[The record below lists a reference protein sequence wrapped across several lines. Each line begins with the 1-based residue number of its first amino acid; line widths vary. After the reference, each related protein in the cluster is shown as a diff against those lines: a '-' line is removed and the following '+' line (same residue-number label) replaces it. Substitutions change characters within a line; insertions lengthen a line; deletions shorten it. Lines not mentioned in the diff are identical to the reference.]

1 MRCPKGPSTPL
12 SADAGGMRDLQV
24 TKRAAEPREAA
35 PRAAKTWPLLLVV
48 RGGVAVQ
55 SRKMVV
61 EEPNGAP
68 PGGLVQPERPVY
80 VRPAAA
86 IAGMDPQEA
95 LRQAD
100 AHLKNA
106 LELVGRPVGKEEL
119 MYMWDNQIT
128 ALDNFLA
135 DTEAVVD
142 AKVKEA
148 RAQLR
153 DAKKKLTDAVVA
165 FEAQQAGEDVGKE
178 ELAKDEQILSYVE
191 MAGDMVQLAKEALA
205 EKVADVKDLVKWE
218 EPLAVING
226 YLADS
231 EAYQEASKD
240 LRRARSMVRLAR
252 KDLKNRIDDV
262 FTQWRKADLS
272 GGRDDEDDV

>member
-1 MRCPKGPSTPL
+1 M
-12 SADAGGMRDLQV
+12 
-24 TKRAAEPREAA
+24 
-35 PRAAKTWPLLLVV
+35 PRAL
-48 RGGVAVQ
+48 
-55 SRKMVV
+55 SRRWH
-61 EEPNGAP
+61 ENPDLDAPNKP
-68 PGGLVQPERPVY
+68 PGASRSLYRPVASPS
-80 VRPAAA
+80 VA
-86 IAGMDPQEA
+86 MDPQEA
-95 LRQAD
+95 IRQGE

-142 AKVKEA
+142 DKVKEV

-153 DAKKKLTDAVVA
+153 DAKKQLTDAVVA
-165 FEAQQAGEDVGKE
+165 FEAQAAGEEAPKGDPDKE
-178 ELAKDEQILSYVE
+178 EQILSFTE

-231 EAYQEASKD
+231 EVYQEASKD
-240 LRRARSMVRLAR
+240 LRRARSMVRMAR
-252 KDLKNRIDDV
+252 KDLKNRIEDV
-262 FTQWRKADLS
+262 FTQWRKADLA
-272 GGRDDEDDV
+272 GGRDDDDDE